1 MEKPG
6 RKKRKKVSFS
16 FFILNVGKEKERI
29 NFSDSG

>member
-16 FFILNVGKEKERI
+16 FLIQNVGKEKERI
-29 NFSDSG
+29 NLSDSG